1 MENNFVM
8 VKSASDWTLV
18 INIPHLN
25 LSRTWSK
32 RGQQYPIDRMAL
44 VQAYYDPSVEAL
56 FKEGSLVVN
65 DVDFLRE
72 VGLLDETSQKS
83 VVYELTDSMKL
94 RLIKTMPLVEVK
106 KELQKMTQTQ
116 IEELAEFAVIH
127 YNDLMMDRIDL
138 LSKLSG
144 RKIMEAI
151 KNYKAAQEG

>member
-25 LSRTWSK
+25 LSRTWTK

-56 FKEGSLVVN
+56 FKAGSLVVN

-72 VGLLDETSQKS
+72 VGLLDETTKKS
-83 VVYELTDSMKL
+83 VIYELTDAMKI
-94 RLIKTMPLVEVK
+94 RLIKTMPLAEVR
-106 KELQKMTQTQ
+106 KELAKMTPTQ
-116 IEELAEFAVIH
+116 IEELADYAIVH
-127 YNDLMMDRIDL
+127 YNELMMDRIDL
-138 LSKLSG
+138 LSQASG
-144 RKIMEAI
+144 KKIMEAI

>member
-56 FKEGSLVVN
+56 FKAGSLVVN

-72 VGLLDETSQKS
+72 VGLLDETTKKS
-83 VVYELTDSMKL
+83 IVYELTDPMKL

-106 KELQKMTQTQ
+106 KELEKMTQTQ
-116 IEELAEFAVIH
+116 IEELAEFAVMH

-138 LSKLSG
+138 LSKASG
-144 RKIMEAI
+144 RRIMEAI